1 MTTPM
6 TITEIKQ
13 NLTSGEYSA
22 EEMLQHAIKEIDRLS
37 ALYYTLYEA
46 TIEGGS
52 CIMLESGRIPGFT
65 RRRLLKMS
73 EALFSLPA
81 PDGVKYDGI
90 NDIPFDTAVDIAHRI
105 HDRWFKDDPNDWQPD
120 TNLLSVLA
128 QITEMIEN
136 ISNTQSGHCSRI
148 KALLIDATGK
158 LLASMIGSCT
168 CRTNSP
174 DITQHA
180 DTCSFRMLRETFDII
195 NSILDELE

>member
-13 NLTSGEYSA
+13 HLTSGEYSA
-22 EEMLQHAIKEIDRLS
+22 EEMLQHAIKEIDRLN
-37 ALYYTLYEA
+37 ALYFTLYEA

-65 RRRLLKMS
+65 RRRLVKMS
-73 EALFSLPA
+73 EVLFSLPV
-81 PDGVKYDGI
+81 PDGVRYEGV
-90 NDIPFDTAVDIAHRI
+90 NDIPLDTAIDIAYKI
-105 HDRWFKDDPNDWQPD
+105 HERWFKDDPDDWKPG

-128 QITEMIEN
+128 QITEMVEN
-136 ISNTQSGHCSRI
+136 ISKTQSGHCSRI

-195 NSILDELE
+195 NSILDEIE